1 MFDQLGRKNIL
12 EPETAKID
20 QTEGIKLAIE
30 HGYKN
35 IAVTITLAQ
44 DCLKI
49 QELKKAHPDVNI
61 YIFVVHTSNRTKKK
75 PEFFL
80 MYVMLQLPVHPNTLE
95 KSEMLKA

>member
-1 MFDQLGRKNIL
+1 MVCEGCGTLIVTESELVQGIGGRVSGLVKTSPIPELFDQLGRKKYIL

-49 QELKKAHPDVNI
+49 KNLKKKHIP
-61 YIFVVHTSNRTKKK
+61 
-75 PEFFL
+75 
-80 MYVMLQLPVHPNTLE
+80 M
-95 KSEMLKA
+95 